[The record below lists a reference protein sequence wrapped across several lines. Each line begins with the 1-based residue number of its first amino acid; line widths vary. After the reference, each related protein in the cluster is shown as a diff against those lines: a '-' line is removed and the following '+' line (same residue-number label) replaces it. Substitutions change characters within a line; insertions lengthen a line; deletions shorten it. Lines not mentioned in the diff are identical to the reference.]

1 MSRMRLE
8 RKVAVIT
15 GAASGIGEAV
25 ARRFAEEGACV
36 IVNDISEEGVRVV
49 EEIVEAGGNA
59 LFVHADIRAE
69 NSVIALM
76 EAAKTYFGAL
86 HILVNNAGV
95 TCSANVVT
103 ADEAAWDH
111 VMNLN
116 LKSAWYCCKHAIPF
130 MMEQG
135 GGSIVNIGSTHVIR
149 TQRNHFPYHSSKAGM
164 LAMAQGICV
173 DFGGQGIR
181 ANTISPGF
189 IETPLAETYMQS
201 YPNREQ
207 KRNAMLATHPVGRF
221 GKPED
226 VANAA
231 VFLASDEAGFIAGA
245 NLVVDGGRSVL
256 QVFD

>member
-1 MSRMRLE
+1 MSHMRLE
-8 RKVAVIT
+8 RKVAVVT

-25 ARRFAEEGACV
+25 ARRFAEEGAYV
-36 IVNDISEEGVRVV
+36 IVNDISEEGARVV
-49 EEIVEAGGNA
+49 EDIKEAGGKA
-59 LFVHADIRAE
+59 LFVRADIRAE

-95 TCSANVVT
+95 TCRTNVVT
-103 ADEAAWDH
+103 ADELTWDH

-173 DFGGQGIR
+173 DFGVRESVRI
-181 ANTISPGF
+181 
-189 IETPLAETYMQS
+189 PLARGILRPRLPRPICSPFRTENKSAMPCWQHTLS
-201 YPNREQ
+201 GDLVNR
-207 KRNAMLATHPVGRF
+207 KT
-221 GKPED
+221 
-226 VANAA
+226 
-231 VFLASDEAGFIAGA
+231 
-245 NLVVDGGRSVL
+245 
-256 QVFD
+256 